1 MAAQEKIAKEVKVLS
16 DLLRRH
22 PEGLGIEAIM
32 ASAELGLP
40 RRTLKRRLES
50 PEFVMDGKGRAT
62 VYKLDPAASHEP
74 VSERA
79 APVLNQ
85 AEADVVP
92 LSEQGTELRASV
104 RRPLAAR
111 DPVGYRHV
119 FLDGYRPNESFY
131 LSAGERQHL
140 AKLGRTNGT
149 DQPAGTHAQ
158 NMLNRLLID
167 LAWNSS
173 RLEGNTYSLLD
184 TERLIE
190 FGEAAEGKNATDAQ
204 MILNHKEAI
213 EYLVEGAA
221 EIDFDRQT
229 ILNLHAKLAD
239 NLLQDP
245 EAVGRL
251 RRIGVGI
258 GGSVF
263 HPLGVP
269 QQIEEYFNQIL
280 ATARAIQDPFEQA
293 FFVMVQLPY
302 LQPFEDV
309 NKRVSRLAA
318 NIPMIKKNLSPISFV
333 GVPKQQYIEA
343 MLAVYELNRVELLR
357 DVFLWAYERSAN
369 RYAAIQQSTGQPDPF
384 RFRYRAQ
391 LRLIVPEVIKS
402 KLDKKAAARFVA
414 DWTAKEIAE
423 ADRARFVE
431 MAETELLALHEGNF
445 ARYAVRPSEF
455 AEWRK
460 VWDTKP
466 TRALNRG
473 LRS

>member
-1 MAAQEKIAKEVKVLS
+1 MAAQDQIAKEIKVLS

-22 PEGLGIEAIM
+22 PGGLGIEAIL

-50 PEFVMDGKGRAT
+50 PSFVMDGKGRAT
-62 VYKLDPAASHEP
+62 VYKLNPTIGRDQGVGQANPADG
-74 VSERA
+74 
-79 APVLNQ
+79 Q
-85 AEADVVP
+85 GGADIVP
-92 LSEQGTELRASV
+92 LSEQGSELRASV

-111 DPVGYRHV
+111 TPVGYRHA
-119 FLDGYRPNESFY
+119 FLDGYRPNESLY
-131 LSAGERQHL
+131 LSPGERQHL
-140 AKLGRTNGT
+140 AKLGGTDGT

-190 FGEAAEGKNATDAQ
+190 LGEAAEGKNATDAQ

-213 EYLVEGAA
+213 EFLVEGAA

-245 EAVGRL
+245 QAVGRL

-269 QQIEEYFNQIL
+269 QQINEFFNQIL
-280 ATARAIQDPFEQA
+280 ATARAIRDPFEQS
-293 FFVMVQLPY
+293 FFALVQLPY

-318 NIPMIKKNLSPISFV
+318 NIPMIKKNLSPISFT
-333 GVPKQQYIEA
+333 GVPKEIYTEA
-343 MLAVYELNRVELLR
+343 MLAVYEQNRVELLR

-384 RFRYRAQ
+384 RFRHRPQ
-391 LRLIVPEVIKS
+391 LRLVVSQVIKE
-402 KLDKKAAARFVA
+402 KFDKKAAARFVA
-414 DWTAKEIAE
+414 EWAAKEIAE
-423 ADRARFVE
+423 GDRARFVE

-455 AEWRK
+455 ADWQK
-460 VWDTKP
+460 AWNTK
-466 TRALNRG
+466 TRG
-473 LRS
+473 GKS